1 MMTEKTMAIILA
13 IVVYGLIIIGVYN
26 LITTII

>member
-1 MMTEKTMAIILA
+1 MTEKTMAIILA
-13 IVVYGLIIIGVYN
+13 LVVYGLIILGMYN

>member
-1 MMTEKTMAIILA
+1 MNEKTMAMILA
-13 IVVYGLIIIGVYN
+13 IVVYGFALIGVYK

>member
-1 MMTEKTMAIILA
+1 MTEKTLAIILML
-13 IVVYGLIIIGVYN
+13 IIYGLIILGMYN

>member
-1 MMTEKTMAIILA
+1 MTEKTLAIILA
-13 IVVYGLIIIGVYN
+13 LVVYGLIILGMYN

>member
-1 MMTEKTMAIILA
+1 MKEKTMAIILA

>member
-1 MMTEKTMAIILA
+1 MTEKTLAMILA
-13 IVVYGLIIIGVYN
+13 LIVYGLIILGMYN

>member
-1 MMTEKTMAIILA
+1 MNEKTLAMILA
-13 IVVYGLIIIGVYN
+13 IVVYGFALIGVYK

>member
-1 MMTEKTMAIILA
+1 MKEKTMAIILT
-13 IVVYGLIIIGVYN
+13 IVVYGFALIGVYK

>member
-1 MMTEKTMAIILA
+1 MTEKTMAMILT
-13 IVVYGLIIIGVYN
+13 IVVYGFALIGVYK

>member
-1 MMTEKTMAIILA
+1 MMTEKTLAMILMLII
-13 IVVYGLIIIGVYN
+13 YGLIILGMYN

>member
-1 MMTEKTMAIILA
+1 MTEKTMAIILML
-13 IVVYGLIIIGVYN
+13 IIYGLIILGMYK